1 MYLLFFSLEKLPKSL
16 LIPYTFHKEQMNYLI
31 RLGEENKICVC
42 IKFYCSGQQLQTVL
56 RSTITKYEMLSCEE
70 QTI

>member
-42 IKFYCSGQQLQTVL
+42 IKSYCSGQQLQTVL